1 MRLAAA
7 AALCLAAGCSGPGV
21 IKAYQG
27 DPGSDGIATV
37 VTTAIEQ
44 EYTLTDNR
52 IAMVDGVRYEK
63 AVYTAEVLRGVHR
76 IGVRGTLRSRMQPRL
91 QHCTFELN
99 VEPRCT
105 YRPIIPAYPRSAY
118 DLKPGEDW
126 SLTRPM
132 TVVAECADTS
142 YAVQVPI
149 DCRSKP

>member
-7 AALCLAAGCSGPGV
+7 AALCFAAGCSGPGV

-27 DPGSDGIATV
+27 SHGMDEIATV
-37 VTTAIEQ
+37 VTSIIEQ
-44 EYTLTDNR
+44 EYTVTDNV
-52 IAMVDGVRYEK
+52 IVMVDGVRYEK
-63 AVYTAEVLRGVHR
+63 TAYTAEVLPGVHR
-76 IGVRGTLRSRMQPRL
+76 FGVQGTLRTRMQPRM

-105 YRPIIPAYPRSAY
+105 YRPTIPAYPRSAY
-118 DLKPGEDW
+118 DLKLGDDW
-126 SLTRPM
+126 KLTRAM

-149 DCRSKP
+149 DCKSSP